1 MADTQSSV
9 TGVYYD
15 RDSADRAYNTIRERG
30 YADDDVHVL
39 MSDDTRKRYYG
50 DDPDDDTAGSKALE
64 GAGTGAAIGG
74 ALGGIAGAIAAIGT
88 TVLLPGIGLA
98 IAGPLAGALAGAG
111 AGGAAGSLAGALIGA
126 GIPEERAKQYES
138 HVKEGGMVV
147 GVSPRSDDD
156 ARYFEDTF
164 RTYGGRD
171 VARY

>member
-1 MADTQSSV
+1 M
-9 TGVYYD
+9 
-15 RDSADRAYNTIRERG
+15 
-30 YADDDVHVL
+30 
-39 MSDDTRKRYYG
+39 
-50 DDPDDDTAGSKALE
+50 
-64 GAGTGAAIGG
+64 
-74 ALGGIAGAIAAIGT
+74 
-88 TVLLPGIGLA
+88 LLPGIGLA